1 MTGEISL
8 KGKVMPIGGVK
19 EKSLAAYRVGIKDII
34 ICRDN
39 EKDLE
44 DIPKEIKRN
53 INFHIVDDISE
64 VLEVAFV
71 KEEFER
77 VKKKSMKSSPK
88 KSDASKGSA
97 NRSKKTEDS
106 PKATV
111 N

>member
-44 DIPKEIKRN
+44 DIPEEIKRN
-53 INFHIVDDISE
+53 IKFHIVDDISE

-71 KEEFER
+71 AEDFER
-77 VKKKSMKSSPK
+77 VKKKSLKNSPK
-88 KSDASKGSA
+88 KASNSKNSTS
-97 NRSKKTEDS
+97 RSKKLRTV
-106 PKATV
+106 PKLR
-111 N
+111 